1 MFVALVAAVV
11 AGPNAN
17 ARTLSQ
23 SQDIQ
28 PDGRYQWEYS
38 ADNGIAAE
46 ESGYGGQV
54 ATGRA
59 SWISPE
65 GIPISFSY
73 TADEN
78 GYQAVGDAIPV
89 GPPTPPLIARA
100 LEYIRTQGPYV
111 DNYSARAAVPTYQQT
126 FPSKFSGFKR
136 F

>member
-1 MFVALVAAVV
+1 MVAA
-11 AGPNAN
+11 GPYEN

-46 ESGYGGQV
+46 ESGLGGQV

-65 GIPISFSY
+65 GIPIAFSY

-78 GYQAVGDAIPV
+78 GYQPIGDHLPV
-89 GPPTPPLIARA
+89 GPPTPSHIVRA
-100 LEYIRTQGPYV
+100 LEYIRTHQPYE
-111 DNYSARAAVPTYQQT
+111 DTYTRSAVPAYQQT
-126 FPSKFSGFKR
+126 FPSKFQGFKR

>member
-1 MFVALVAAVV
+1 MAAAA
-11 AGPNAN
+11 AGPYET

-65 GIPISFSY
+65 GVPVSFSY

-78 GYQAVGDAIPV
+78 GYQPVGDAIPV
-89 GPPTPPLIARA
+89 GPPTPALISRA
-100 LEYIRTQGPYV
+100 LEYIRTHQPY
-111 DNYSARAAVPTYQQT
+111 DDTYTTYTKTAKT
-126 FPSKFSGFKR
+126 FPSKFAGFKR